1 MARRIIDAS
10 GSVWEVS
17 PTGRRTQYGSD
28 EVSLEFAKVS
38 SGEPE
43 VRVVRYAP
51 RGAKAVEMALE
62 EASDRA
68 LLELLATTQPA
79 WSSPDTDYGRPV

>member
-38 SGEPE
+38 GGEPE

-68 LLELLATTQPA
+68 LLELLVTTQPA